1 MAHDPVLVAGPRI
14 REGGDIKT
22 IQYDGPGDLLEVGD
36 VVIPRGV
43 PTQVSEQIAK
53 AVASKVTVV
62 STSDDDQKGGE

>member
-1 MAHDPVLVAGPRI
+1 M
-14 REGGDIKT
+14 KT